1 VDGSDVA
8 MSIQFIGTDF
18 FRVYGVTALA
28 GRTFDAREKQAGE
41 QSVVLNPAALP
52 ALGFASAGQAVG
64 QRING
69 TELRVVGVVPDL
81 RWETLREPARPMM
94 YLLSRDSGLFTLR
107 LNGARA
113 DVEPAVAAVWQR
125 YFPAQPALIRSAASF
140 YALAY
145 ADEVRLARL
154 LACATLVVLVL
165 AAFGI
170 YVLAAHSVQ
179 QRARE
184 IVLRKLHGAGR
195 AAIAS
200 LVGREFLLLI
210 AAAALIALPPAWLAI
225 ARYLAPFAERTPLGA
240 WAPPAALALAL
251 LVAAAATARHT
262 WAAMRMAP
270 AHILRA

>member
-1 VDGSDVA
+1 
-8 MSIQFIGTDF
+8 
-18 FRVYGVTALA
+18 VT
-28 GRTFDAREKQAGE
+28 
-41 QSVVLNPAALP
+41 
-52 ALGFASAGQAVG
+52 ALGFASERAAVG

-69 TELRVVGVVPDL
+69 TQLRVVGVAPEL
-81 RWETLREPARPMM
+81 RWETLRDPVRPLM
-94 YLLSRDSGLFTLR
+94 YQVVRDSGLFTLR
-107 LNGARA
+107 LDGTRA

-125 YFPAQPALIRSAASF
+125 YFPAQPAVIRSAASY

-145 ADEVRLARL
+145 ADDVRLVRL

-195 AAIAS
+195 TAIAA

-210 AAAALIALPPAWLAI
+210 AVAALIALPPAWLAI
-225 ARYLAPFAERTPLGA
+225 ARYLAPFAEHTPWST
-240 WAPPAALALAL
+240 WAPPAALAFAL

-262 WAAMRMAP
+262 WSAMRMAP
-270 AHILRA
+270 VQALRA